1 MADSRETKL
10 RRAFVC
16 GHPIRHSRSPVIHGY
31 WLKQLGLHGSYTAED
46 VAPENFASFIAA
58 LRSGDSGFV
67 GGNVTI
73 PHKEAAFAL
82 ADAPD
87 ELAQE
92 LGAANTLW
100 VEEGRI
106 RATNTDGHGF
116 TANLDDRHPGW
127 ADPAARGDGK
137 AVIFGAGGAARA
149 IVQAVRDRGFSEV
162 HIVNRTLARAQELAD
177 RFGPRIVAHP
187 QPALAEVMGG
197 AHLFVNTT
205 SLGMDGEQVVEI
217 DFSPLAAGAV
227 VTDIVYVPLVTP
239 ILKQAAQQGF
249 ATVDGL
255 GMLLHQAA
263 PSFEKWFGKRPVVD
277 ETLRNLIIADME
289 GHA

>member
-1 MADSRETKL
+1 MADSRETEL

-16 GHPIRHSRSPVIHGY
+16 GHPIRHSRSPIIHGY
-31 WLKQLGLHGSYTAED
+31 WLEKLGLRGSYTAED
-46 VAPENFASFIAA
+46 VSPENFAGFMDA
-58 LRSGDSGFV
+58 LRSGESGFA

-73 PHKEAAFAL
+73 PHKESAFRL

-100 VEEGRI
+100 VEDGRI

-127 ADPAARGDGK
+127 AEQAESRR

-149 IVQAVRDRGFSEV
+149 IVQAVRDRSFSEV

-187 QPALAEVMGG
+187 QTALAEVMDG

-205 SLGMDGEQVVEI
+205 SLGMDGEAAVEI
-217 DFSPLAAGAV
+217 DFSPLASGAV

-239 ILKQAAQQGF
+239 ILKQAKQQGF

-263 PSFEKWFGKRPVVD
+263 PGFEKWFGTRPVVD
-277 ETLRNLIIADME
+277 DTLRALVIADM
-289 GHA
+289 GRH